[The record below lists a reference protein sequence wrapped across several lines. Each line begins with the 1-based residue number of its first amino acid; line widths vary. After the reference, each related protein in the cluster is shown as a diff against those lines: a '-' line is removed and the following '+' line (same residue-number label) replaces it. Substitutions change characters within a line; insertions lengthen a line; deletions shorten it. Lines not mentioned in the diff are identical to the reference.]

1 MGMFVKIA
9 TRGEFYLF
17 VSLYWGGLDLYVKT
31 GKKTASCQ
39 QCVLQIW
46 GELVMGRVSGGA
58 SWINISNVTGASC
71 IDDISVLGE
80 FAWGEFVLGR
90 HVQSPFHHVITFSNY
105 T

>member
-1 MGMFVKIA
+1 M
-9 TRGEFYLF
+9 
-17 VSLYWGGLDLYVKT
+17 YVKT
-31 GKKTASCQ
+31 GKQTASCQ

-71 IDDISVLGE
+71 IDDISVWGE

-90 HVQSPFHHVITFSNY
+90 LVQSPIRVCQQCQHVQRLSTDYIIVHVYVVGGLSIITILG
-105 T
+105 